1 MGWKS
6 SGAGRLTPGLACQVA
21 KEGGGEVEE
30 GARKVQT
37 RAEAMEKKKKE
48 KLKREREVGRG
59 GADRRVKG
67 GVRKVLTMIPP
78 PYPPFPTAEESS
90 SKEAAGARGSAGDG
104 EGSEGGE
111 GGGR

>member
-1 MGWKS
+1 M
-6 SGAGRLTPGLACQVA
+6 A

-59 GADRRVKG
+59 GGADRRVKG
-67 GVRKVLTMIPP
+67 GVRKALTMIPLP
-78 PYPPFPTAEESS
+78 SCRRAFLEKSGGPSRLGGRWREMRRR
-90 SKEAAGARGSAGDG
+90 RGRSRRG
-104 EGSEGGE
+104 EGQ
-111 GGGR
+111 RCR